1 LLIQKTQAH
10 QQSRICKRM
19 IPLPKAWLKDRK
31 NEYYFKKAKEENY
44 RSRSTYKLVQA
55 NEKYGFI
62 QRNSIVVD
70 LGAAPGGWIQ
80 AARKM
85 TGKNGYVL
93 GIDLKPIEPFT
104 QEYIRTIIADFTE
117 PGTIDVIMSFLRRK
131 ADVVLCDAAPN
142 ITGVWEVDHA
152 RQIELAEKALEIAQ
166 CVLRPSG
173 SFFVKVFEGELLND
187 LMQTMKILFDE
198 VKLVK
203 PQASRQQ
210 SSEMYLLA
218 LGLKVTRENE
228 EES

>member
-1 LLIQKTQAH
+1 
-10 QQSRICKRM
+10 M
-19 IPLPKAWLKDRK
+19 IPLPKAWLNERK

-85 TGKNGYVL
+85 TGKNGFVL

-104 QEYIRTIIADFTE
+104 QEYIRTIIADFKE

-152 RQIELAEKALEIAQ
+152 RQIDLAEKALEIAQ

-187 LMQTMKILFDE
+187 FMQTVKMLFDE

-218 LGLKVTRENE
+218 LGLKVAREYE

>member
-1 LLIQKTQAH
+1 
-10 QQSRICKRM
+10 M
-19 IPLPKAWLKDRK
+19 IPLPKAWLNDRK

-93 GIDLKPIEPFT
+93 GVDLKPIEPFT

-187 LMQTMKILFDE
+187 LMQTVKILFDE

-218 LGLKVTRENE
+218 LGLKVARECE

>member
-1 LLIQKTQAH
+1 MT
-10 QQSRICKRM
+10 
-19 IPLPKAWLKDRK
+19 KAWIQDRK
-31 NEYYFKKAKEENY
+31 REYYYKKAKEENY
-44 RSRSTYKLVQA
+44 RSRATYKLVQA

-93 GIDLKPIEPFT
+93 GVDLKPIEPFT

-117 PGTIDVIMSFLRRK
+117 PGIVDQILSFIPRK
-131 ADVVLCDAAPN
+131 ADVVLSDAAPN

-152 RQIELAEKALEIAQ
+152 RQIDLATQALEIAQ
-166 CVLRPSG
+166 CILRPNG

-187 LMQTMKILFDE
+187 YIQTVKTLFE
-198 VKLVK
+198 TVKMVK
-203 PQASRQQ
+203 PQASRQK

-218 LGLKVTRENE
+218 LGLKTTRECE

>member
-1 LLIQKTQAH
+1 
-10 QQSRICKRM
+10 M
-19 IPLPKAWLKDRK
+19 IPLPKAWIQDRK
-31 NEYYFKKAKEENY
+31 REYYYKKAKEENY
-44 RSRSTYKLVQA
+44 RSRATYKLVQT

-62 QRNSIVVD
+62 QRNDIVVD

-93 GIDLKPIEPFT
+93 GVDLKPIDPFT

-117 PGTIDVIMSFLRRK
+117 PGIVEQILSFIPRK
-131 ADVVLCDAAPN
+131 ADVVLSDAAPN

-152 RQIELAEKALEIAQ
+152 RQIDLATNALEIAQ

-173 SFFVKVFEGELLND
+173 NFFVKVFEGELLND
-187 LMQTMKILFDE
+187 FILTVKKLFDM
-198 VKLVK
+198 VMMVK
-203 PQASRQQ
+203 PQASRQK

-218 LGLKVTRENE
+218 LGLKSAHKCE

>member
-1 LLIQKTQAH
+1 MKEKTNIIL
-10 QQSRICKRM
+10 RK
-19 IPLPKAWLKDRK
+19 PK
-31 NEYYFKKAKEENY
+31 KKIIAADP
-44 RSRSTYKLVQA
+44 SYKLIQA

-62 QRNSIVVD
+62 RLRDIIVD

-85 TGKNGYVL
+85 TGKHGFVL

-117 PGTIDVIMSFLRRK
+117 PGTVDQILSFIPRK

-152 RQIELAEKALEIAQ
+152 RQIDLATQALEIAQ
-166 CVLRPSG
+166 CVLRPNG
-173 SFFVKVFEGELLND
+173 NFFVKVFEGDLLND
-187 LMQTMKILFDE
+187 FTLHIKTLFEE

-218 LGLKVTRENE
+218 LGLKTARECEGEN
-228 EES
+228 

>member
-1 LLIQKTQAH
+1 
-10 QQSRICKRM
+10 M
-19 IPLPKAWLKDRK
+19 IPLPKAWLNERK

-62 QRNSIVVD
+62 KRNSIVVD

-93 GIDLKPIEPFT
+93 GVDLKPIEPFT

-117 PGTIDVIMSFLRRK
+117 PGTVDLINSFLPRK

-166 CVLRPSG
+166 CVLKPNGS
-173 SFFVKVFEGELLND
+173 SFFVKVFEGELLGD
-187 LMQTMKILFDE
+187 FQQRVKSLFE
-198 VKLVK
+198 TVKMVK
-203 PQASRQQ
+203 PQASRQK

-218 LGLKVTRENE
+218 LGLKTARECE
-228 EES
+228 AES

>member
-1 LLIQKTQAH
+1 
-10 QQSRICKRM
+10 M
-19 IPLPKAWLKDRK
+19 IPLPKAWLNDRK
-31 NEYYFKKAKEENY
+31 NEYYYKKAKEENY

-85 TGKNGYVL
+85 TGKNGFVL

-117 PGTIDVIMSFLRRK
+117 PGTIDIIMSFLRRK

-187 LMQTMKILFDE
+187 LLQTVKILFDE

-218 LGLKVTRENE
+218 LGLKVARECE
-228 EES
+228 E

>member
-1 LLIQKTQAH
+1 
-10 QQSRICKRM
+10 M
-19 IPLPKAWLKDRK
+19 IPLPKAWLNERK

-44 RSRSTYKLVQA
+44 RSRSTYKLVQT

-62 QRNSIVVD
+62 QRNNIVVD

-85 TGKNGYVL
+85 TGKNGFVL

-142 ITGVWEVDHA
+142 IIGVWEVDHA
-152 RQIELAEKALEIAQ
+152 RQIDLAEKALEIAQ

-187 LMQTMKILFDE
+187 FMQTVKILFDE

-218 LGLKVTRENE
+218 LGLKVTRECE

>member
-1 LLIQKTQAH
+1 
-10 QQSRICKRM
+10 M
-19 IPLPKAWLKDRK
+19 IPLPKAWLNERK

-55 NEKYGFI
+55 NEKYDFI
-62 QRNSIVVD
+62 KRNSIVVD

-85 TGKNGYVL
+85 TAKNGFVL
-93 GIDLKPIEPFT
+93 GVDLKPIEPFT

-117 PGTIDVIMSFLRRK
+117 PGSVDLILSFLKRK

-142 ITGVWEVDHA
+142 VTGVWEVDHA
-152 RQIELAEKALEIAQ
+152 RQIDLAEKALEIAQ
-166 CVLRPSG
+166 CVLKPSG

-187 LMQTMKILFDE
+187 FLQTVKTLFDE
-198 VKLVK
+198 VRLVK
-203 PQASRQQ
+203 PMASRQQ

-218 LGLKVTRENE
+218 LGLKSERSCE
-228 EES
+228 EEN